1 MANLETLL
9 KTMIGEKSFSL
20 LAGEVPT
27 EDPAQL
33 TVADAKTIAYGVT
46 AIVRGHVVPANAIAE
61 VLAQYRVLRETA
73 EQCSWFEP
81 MLAAIV
87 VRLMAIS
94 VGKALRLALSSSLS
108 IVDVGSDVFTMLVYY
123 LDFDFVTGSLILAM
137 LCFSVIAQIVVVV
150 SRHQHRSA
158 KEITIEVQITV
169 VMQIWGLN
177 RF

>member
-73 EQCSWFEP
+73 EQCPWFEP

-108 IVDVGSDVFTMLVYY
+108 IVDVGSDVFTMLVLVYY
-123 LDFDFVTGSLILAM
+123 LDFDFETGSLILAM

-158 KEITIEVQITV
+158 KEITIEVQI
-169 VMQIWGLN
+169 
-177 RF
+177 